1 MLLLGGLKILV
12 KKSERVLHELLV
24 RFPPLWGRA
33 FFWAVGV
40 VPRLYHRKP
49 LHDGCNKEKIGQLSG
64 NRYRPSLAGKKIEN
78 VYTARATYSLLAPG
92 ASGRDAGGKAIF
104 LPLLMVQRE

>member
-33 FFWAVGV
+33 FFWAVEI

-64 NRYRPSLAGKKIEN
+64 NRDGLSLAGKEIEN
-78 VYTARATYSLLAPG
+78 VYTLGATKSY
-92 ASGRDAGGKAIF
+92 
-104 LPLLMVQRE
+104 M